1 MHFTR
6 RLLDPHRSGLMVAL
20 AALAAL
26 AASAAAVSCSSSDDP
41 SKSPLSDAGVDG
53 ADTTDASDAA
63 ADSSGRDA
71 GTFDG
76 RPRPVVCESSPC
88 AIALVTTLGRSVED
102 KAEGFCVL
110 LDDGTVACWG
120 ANGAGQLGRGEGA
133 GEALVDSSTA
143 AKVVGLSNITS
154 LDHTCA
160 VDTTGSVW
168 CWGTGPFSWSEDGG
182 GVTTTNTTP
191 VKLDLPPVT
200 KVARSFATACAVVGG
215 DVQCWGSNAFGQLG
229 QLSETSSGEPKRAAL
244 PNGVAASAL
253 EVGNATFVL
262 REDGSVVSWGGNPGI
277 GRVSPSFPDPL
288 PQLVSLAR
296 VTQIDSAYDNTC
308 AVANGV
314 GYCWGARVTPY
325 KGTEIDRALPEA
337 IATPE
342 PLVQIATTRSESYVL
357 QGEVRDLKPYRWCS
371 VSDSGSVYC
380 WGFNESGQ
388 AGTGT
393 EEYVT
398 RAAKIDGLPEEAL
411 VAQVKTT
418 VNTTCAL
425 LTTGRVYCWGSNY
438 NGQLGNGLNRGKSL
452 APTEVV
458 LP

>member
-6 RLLDPHRSGLMVAL
+6 RLLDPHRCGLIVAL
-20 AALAAL
+20 SVL

-41 SKSPLSDAGVDG
+41 SESPPADAGVDG
-53 ADTTDASDAA
+53 ADTDASDAA
-63 ADSSGRDA
+63 VDSSDRDA
-71 GTFDG
+71 STFDG
-76 RPRPVVCESSPC
+76 KPRPVVCESSPC
-88 AIALVTTLGRSVED
+88 ATALVTTLGRSVEER
-102 KAEGFCVL
+102 AEGFCVL

-120 ANGAGQLGRGEGA
+120 ANGAGQLGRGEGEQ
-133 GEALVDSSTA
+133 EALVDSSTA
-143 AKVVGLSNITS
+143 AKVVGLSSITS

-160 VDTTGSVW
+160 VDKSGSVW
-168 CWGTGPFSWSEDGG
+168 CWGTGPFSWTEDGG
-182 GVTTTNTTP
+182 VVAATYTTP
-191 VKLDLPPVT
+191 VRLDLPPVT

-215 DVQCWGSNAFGQLG
+215 DVRCWGSNALGQLG
-229 QLSETSSGEPKRAAL
+229 PMTETFNGEPERAA
-244 PNGVAASAL
+244 AL

-288 PQLVSLAR
+288 PQLVSLAS

-308 AVANGV
+308 AVANGI
-314 GYCWGARVTPY
+314 GYCWGARVLPIE
-325 KGTEIDRALPEA
+325 GTVLERALPEPVA
-337 IATPE
+337 APE
-342 PLVQIATTRSESYVL
+342 RLVQIATTRSKSVFL
-357 QGEVRDLKPYRWCS
+357 LPDTVREFTPFRWCA
-371 VSDSGSVYC
+371 VGESGSAYC

-388 AGTGT
+388 AGSGT
-393 EEYVT
+393 EEYAP
-398 RAAKIDGLPEEAL
+398 RAVRVSGLPEGIA

-425 LTTGRVYCWGSNY
+425 LTNGRVYCWGSNF

-452 APTEVV
+452 APTAVV

>member
-6 RLLDPHRSGLMVAL
+6 RLLDPHRSGLIVAL
-20 AALAAL
+20 SVL
-26 AASAAAVSCSSSDDP
+26 AASAAAVSCSSTDDP
-41 SKSPLSDAGVDG
+41 SESPLADAGVDG
-53 ADTTDASDAA
+53 ADTDAADAA
-63 ADSSGRDA
+63 ADSGGRDA

-76 RPRPVVCESSPC
+76 RPQPVVCESSPC
-88 AIALVTTLGRSVED
+88 ATALVTTLGRSVED

-120 ANGAGQLGRGEGA
+120 ANGAGQLGRGESEGA
-133 GEALVDSSTA
+133 ALVDSSTA
-143 AKVVGLSNITS
+143 AKVVGLSNVTS
-154 LDHTCA
+154 LDRTCA
-160 VDTTGSVW
+160 VDKSGSVW
-168 CWGTGPFSWSEDGG
+168 CWGTGPFSWSEDGA
-182 GVTTTNTTP
+182 GVATHTTP
-191 VKLDLPPVT
+191 VKLALPPVT
-200 KVARSFATACAVVGG
+200 KVARSFETACAVVGAG
-215 DVQCWGSNAFGQLG
+215 VQCWGSNALGQLG
-229 QLSETSSGEPKRAAL
+229 PLTETSSGEPKRAAL
-244 PNGVAASAL
+244 PDGAAASAL

-314 GYCWGARVTPY
+314 GYCWGARVTPF
-325 KGTEIDRALPEA
+325 KGTVIDRALPEPV
-337 IATPE
+337 ATPE
-342 PLVQIATTRSESYVL
+342 PLVQIATTRSEGYFL
-357 QGEVRDLKPYRWCS
+357 YGDNNVRDFKPYRWCA
-371 VSDSGSVYC
+371 VGDSGSVYC

-398 RAAKIDGLPEEAL
+398 RAAMALGLPEKAL

-425 LTTGRVYCWGSNY
+425 LTSGKVYCWGSNY

>member
-6 RLLDPHRSGLMVAL
+6 RLLEPHRSGLIVAL
-20 AALAAL
+20 SVL
-26 AASAAAVSCSSSDDP
+26 AASAAVVSCSSSDDP
-41 SKSPLSDAGVDG
+41 SESPPADAGADGVD
-53 ADTTDASDAA
+53 TDATDAA
-63 ADSSGRDA
+63 VDSNGRDA
-71 GTFDG
+71 GNFDG
-76 RPRPVVCESSPC
+76 QPLPVVCESSPC
-88 AIALVTTLGRSVED
+88 ATALVTTLGRSVED
-102 KAEGFCVL
+102 KGEGFCVL

-120 ANGAGQLGRGEGA
+120 ANGAGQLGRGEGE
-133 GEALVDSSTA
+133 GTALVDSSTA
-143 AKVVGLSNITS
+143 AKVVGLSNIAS

-160 VDTTGSVW
+160 VDKSGGVW
-168 CWGTGPFSWSEDGG
+168 CWGTGPFSWTEDGG
-182 GVTTTNTTP
+182 VATATRTTP
-191 VKLDLPPVT
+191 VKLALSPMT
-200 KVARSFATACAVVGG
+200 KVARSFETACALLATG
-215 DVQCWGSNAFGQLG
+215 DVQCWGSNALGQLG
-229 QLSETSSGEPKRAAL
+229 PMTETFTGEPMRAAL
-244 PNGVAASAL
+244 PNGAAAAAL

-308 AVANGV
+308 AVANGI
-314 GYCWGARVTPY
+314 GYCWGARVSPF
-325 KGTEIDRALPEA
+325 KGTVIDRALPEPV
-337 IATPE
+337 ATPE
-342 PLVQIATTRSESYVL
+342 PLVQIATTRSEGYL
-357 QGEVRDLKPYRWCS
+357 LHTDNKVRDFKPYRWCA
-371 VSDSGSVYC
+371 VGDSGSVYC

-388 AGTGT
+388 AGTGA

-398 RAAKIDGLPEEAL
+398 RAAMVVGLPEKAL

-425 LTTGRVYCWGSNY
+425 LTNGKVYCWGSNY
-438 NGQLGNGLNRGKSL
+438 NGQLGNGLNRGKSS